1 MTLGT
6 FRDQIIYPDSVDD
19 MKRKGVSDY
28 DLEYF
33 LEMVMLYAYFPLH
46 CYCSIVLPF
55 WISEILL

>member
-19 MKRKGVSDY
+19 MKRKSVSDY

-33 LEMVMLYAYFPLH
+33 LEMVMLIFPLPLLL
-46 CYCSIVLPF
+46 CIVLPF
-55 WISEILL
+55 WISEIFFV

>member
-33 LEMVMLYAYFPLH
+33 LEMVSRFIFFPYILIINMH
-46 CYCSIVLPF
+46 
-55 WISEILL
+55 IS

>member
-19 MKRKGVSDY
+19 MKHKGVSDY

-33 LEMVMLYAYFPLH
+33 LEMVCCPYKHLCFM
-46 CYCSIVLPF
+46 
-55 WISEILL
+55 

>member
-33 LEMVMLYAYFPLH
+33 LEMVMLTLCIFPLA
-46 CYCSIVLPF
+46 
-55 WISEILL
+55 LLL

>member
-33 LEMVMLYAYFPLH
+33 LEMVCYLFLYFSLTF
-46 CYCSIVLPF
+46 SL
-55 WISEILL
+55 